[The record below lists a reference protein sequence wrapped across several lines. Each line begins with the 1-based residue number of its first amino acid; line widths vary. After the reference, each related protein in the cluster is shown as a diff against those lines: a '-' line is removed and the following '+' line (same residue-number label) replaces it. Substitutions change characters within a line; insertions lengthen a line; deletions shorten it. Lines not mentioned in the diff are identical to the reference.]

1 MKFGLEIMQEPC
13 SAPSSDPAVE
23 QSLRLEIA
31 QLRAE
36 LETLRQEK
44 SDLEILLEMTT
55 EHSDTVEAELQR
67 EAEETLRESEHRL
80 AQFLEAVPVGVF
92 VVDGG
97 GRSYYANRMAQQ
109 ILGYIP
115 ITQVATDELSETYQ
129 VYQAGAERLY
139 PTADLPIVRALTG
152 ESSTVDDMVLR
163 QGDRT
168 VPLEVWAS
176 PIYNEKGQVVYA
188 IAAFQD
194 ITERKRAEDA
204 LRIAEANYRS
214 IFENAAEGIY
224 QTTPDG
230 QYLSANPAIA
240 RMYGYDSPAELMASV
255 GDISQQV
262 YVDPQE
268 RDRFRSLL
276 TQHGEVKNFEY
287 QVYRRDGTVMWLLES
302 ARSVCDGAGRVLYY
316 EGMCIDITQR
326 KQQEQ
331 ALQQR
336 VQQLQIEI
344 DEAKRQRQVAEITQT
359 DYFRQIQQEAEQFK
373 RRLAE

>member
-1 MKFGLEIMQEPC
+1 MQEPC
-13 SAPSSDPAVE
+13 SAPTSDSAAEP
-23 QSLRLEIA
+23 SLRLEIA

-67 EAEETLRESEHRL
+67 EAEATLRESEHRL

-92 VVDGG
+92 VVDGS
-97 GRSYYANRMAQQ
+97 GRSYYANHMAQQ
-109 ILGYIP
+109 ILGDTP
-115 ITQVATDELSETYQ
+115 QAQVTTDQLAETYQ

-139 PTADLPIVRALTG
+139 PAEELPIVRALKG
-152 ESSTVDDMVLR
+152 ESSTVDDMVLC

-230 QYLSANPAIA
+230 RYLNANPAIA

-255 GDISQQV
+255 GDITQQV
-262 YVDPQE
+262 YVNPQE
-268 RDRFRSLL
+268 RDRFRELL

-287 QVYRRDGTVMWLLES
+287 QVYRRDRTVMWLLES
-302 ARSVCDGAGRVLYY
+302 ARSVRDGAGHVLYY

-326 KQQEQ
+326 KLQEQ

-373 RRLAE
+373 RRLSE

>member
-1 MKFGLEIMQEPC
+1 MQEPR
-13 SAPSSDPAVE
+13 SASPESASE
-23 QSLRLEIA
+23 QALRLEIS

-36 LETLRQEK
+36 VAALQQEK
-44 SDLEILLEMTT
+44 SDLEILLETTT

-67 EAEETLRESEHRL
+67 EAEATLRESEHRL

-92 VVDGG
+92 VVDGS
-97 GRSYYANRMAQQ
+97 GRTYYANRMAQQ
-109 ILGYIP
+109 ILGSLP
-115 ITQVATDELSETYQ
+115 QALVSTEGLSE
-129 VYQAGAERLY
+129 VYQAYQAETDRLY
-139 PTADLPIVRALTG
+139 PTENLPIVRALKG
-152 ESSTVDDMVLR
+152 ESSTVDDMVLH
-163 QGDRT
+163 QGDRA
-168 VPLEVWAS
+168 VPIEVWAS
-176 PIYNEKGQVVYA
+176 PIFNEKQQVVYA

-230 QYLSANPAIA
+230 RYLNANPAIA
-240 RMYGYDSPAELMASV
+240 RMYGYDSPAELMTSV
-255 GDISQQV
+255 SDIMQQV
-262 YVDPQE
+262 YVEPAE
-268 RDRFRSLL
+268 RDRFRQLL
-276 TQHGEVKNFEY
+276 IQTGEVKNFEY
-287 QVYRRDGTVMWLLES
+287 QVYRRDGSIMWLMES
-302 ARSVCDGAGRVLYY
+302 ARTVQDGTGKILYY

-326 KQQEQ
+326 KRQEQ

-373 RRLAE
+373 RRLQE